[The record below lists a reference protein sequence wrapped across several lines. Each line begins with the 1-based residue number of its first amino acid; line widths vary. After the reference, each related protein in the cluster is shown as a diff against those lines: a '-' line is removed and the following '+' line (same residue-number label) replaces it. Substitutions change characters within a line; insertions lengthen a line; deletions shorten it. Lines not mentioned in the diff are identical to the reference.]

1 MNDIDE
7 IKSEIER
14 LESRKSE
21 LENGENTDEYED
33 MLNEGGEVKICGM
46 TFYPADILREMD
58 PTAYRC
64 GLNDYNDSELTD
76 LEDQLEDLR
85 DDLKRAEE
93 EAAAE
98 AGE

>member
-7 IKSEIER
+7 IKANIER
-14 LESRKSE
+14 LEARKSE
-21 LENGENTDEYED
+21 LENGENTGEYED
-33 MLNEGGEVKICGM
+33 MLNEEGEVKVCGL

>member
-7 IKSEIER
+7 IKANIER
-14 LESRKSE
+14 LEARKSE
-21 LENGENTDEYED
+21 LENGENTGEYED
-33 MLNEGGEVKICGM
+33 MLNEEGEVKVCGL

-76 LEDQLEDLR
+76 LEDQLADLR

-93 EAAAE
+93 EAE
-98 AGE
+98 ASE